1 MVGPLKALTEKIKN
15 FRFKEPQAKLSTNP
29 WGQPETV
36 RDVVT
41 QSQRNI
47 KKRFPAI
54 QRSLRLYLCNKETE
68 FILFRPIR
76 VSYPVNLF
84 SQMLESNSESNRQT
98 GQNRLTFGTNL
109 YFSERRDDSIYGVDS
124 TFNL

>member
-1 MVGPLKALTEKIKN
+1 MKSYFLTIFIFCCRRELDQRLKRACEKFIGNSVEEMVGPLKALTEKIKN

-76 VSYPVNLF
+76 VSYPVF
-84 SQMLESNSESNRQT
+84 T
-98 GQNRLTFGTNL
+98 
-109 YFSERRDDSIYGVDS
+109 
-124 TFNL
+124 